1 MKIVQPSL
9 ALAAI
14 LTTASVLSA
23 QSRPGFYDEAA
34 VNIARLIGM
43 SPEGTKLWASERMA
57 ASDPATFKR
66 STELHK
72 ALGEQ
77 LALDRPDRA
86 LLKRLSAAIVAE
98 EARQQRL
105 ENDQLLRAAF
115 LLSDADRKAL
125 GRFMV
130 RSASDEL
137 REPKPVLQALP

>member
-1 MKIVQPSL
+1 MKLVQTSL
-9 ALAAI
+9 VLAAI
-14 LTTASVLSA
+14 LTTASVVSA
-23 QSRPGFYDEAA
+23 QSKPDFYEQAA
-34 VNIARLIGM
+34 MNIARLIGM
-43 SPEGTKLWASERMA
+43 SPEGTKLWAAERVA

-77 LALDRPDRA
+77 LALDRPNRA
-86 LLKRLSAAIVAE
+86 LLKRLSADIVAE

-105 ENDQLLRAAF
+105 ENEQLLRAAF

-137 REPKPVLQALP
+137 REPKPVMQALP